1 MAEIF
6 STPDPAEAAHDQKF
20 LNRETIGG
28 LIIFVA
34 ALCSLLLANS
44 SFAPNFL
51 KILETEFSVFALHFT
66 IQEFIGDF
74 LMAIFFAVAGAEL
87 RREFTIGSL
96 NSIQTAA
103 VPITAAASGM
113 LVPALIYVS
122 LGGSKAGWA
131 IPTATDLPF
140 CLAILAIFGRALP
153 SALRGFLLSL
163 AIADDLGAILII
175 AIFFSSQINWIGIF
189 IAIFFFFAAYLLR
202 KSIFIVLP
210 GLLAWYFLVF
220 AGIHGTVA
228 GLVIG
233 LFVHQQKSEK
243 VEQWLQPISTYIVL
257 PLFALSALAIQVSNF
272 SDPLSQNIAIAR
284 VIGKPI
290 GILLGAWLVAR
301 FTKARLNPEIGWLDV
316 ATIGVLCGIGFS
328 VALLVSEISL
338 STQDYSRAASGLV
351 YGALI
356 SGVIAALLLI
366 LRSRK
371 LKIN

>member
-6 STPDPAEAAHDQKF
+6 SAPDPTEAAHDQKF

-28 LIIFVA
+28 LIIFIA

-44 SFAPNFL
+44 SFASKFL

-228 GLVIG
+228 GLLIG
-233 LFVHQQKSEK
+233 LFVHQQQSEK
-243 VEQWLQPISTYIVL
+243 VEQWLQPISAYFVL

-290 GILLGAWLVAR
+290 GILLGAWLIAR

-356 SGVIAALLLI
+356 SGVIAALMLN